1 MERAI
6 YRLYKHP
13 RALYTNKKQSFIY
26 FLVRVKLEE
35 NMKQNRTEMAKAML
49 LKLKA
54 MRDINLAKLNGG
66 A

>member
-1 MERAI
+1 
-6 YRLYKHP
+6 
-13 RALYTNKKQSFIY
+13 
-26 FLVRVKLEE
+26 
-35 NMKQNRTEMAKAML
+35 MKQNRTDLAKAML